1 MSAAHTHKAPATLS
15 PPINIGSVKVW
26 YEHHES
32 IVSNSA
38 LRKVINQM
46 IDEKIRTE
54 FENDSYMDALI
65 LNEIMLDR
73 SSKTVR
79 MLTGGCT
86 FFLETLHDAFS
97 KAFERLHAA
106 NGKIWILVVGTE
118 IPPFLTAAQDKYAG
132 TLRVSSAQAR
142 NEDKVEHFI
151 VCDSVMARVEKP
163 HVRLREDTPIDAIKA
178 KVTFNNASTAK
189 FYEDRFDA
197 VWKVL
202 HETMATPDK
211 TAQA

>member
-1 MSAAHTHKAPATLS
+1 MSPAHAHKGTATRS
-15 PPINIGSVKVW
+15 EPVNIGSVQMW
-26 YEHHES
+26 YEQHAS
-32 IVSNSA
+32 IVANSA

-54 FENDSYMDALI
+54 FDNDSYMDALI

-73 SSKTVR
+73 SSKSVR
-79 MLTGGCT
+79 MLTGGCA
-86 FFLETLHDAFS
+86 FFLETLREAFT

-118 IPPFLTAAQDKYAG
+118 IPPFLAEAKAKYAD
-132 TLRVSSAQAR
+132 TLEVATAQAR
-142 NEDKVEHFI
+142 NEHKVEHFI
-151 VCDSVMARVEKP
+151 VCDSVMARVEEP
-163 HVRLREDTPIDAIKA
+163 HPKLEKDTPINAVKA
-178 KVTFNNASTAK
+178 KVSFNDSSRAK

-202 HETMATPDK
+202 HD
-211 TAQA
+211 TASPSNR

>member
-1 MSAAHTHKAPATLS
+1 MSATHTAPATPS
-15 PPINIGSVKVW
+15 HPINIGSVKVW

-54 FENDSYMDALI
+54 FDNDSYMDALI

-79 MLTGGCT
+79 MLSGGCT
-86 FFLETLHDAFS
+86 YFLETLQDAFT

-106 NGKIWILVVGTE
+106 NGKIRILVVGTE
-118 IPPFLTAAQDKYAG
+118 IPAFLAAAQKKYAG
-132 TLRVSSAQAR
+132 TLQVSSAQAR
-142 NEDKVEHFI
+142 NEDQVEHFI
-151 VCDSVMARVEKP
+151 VCDSIMARVEKP
-163 HVRLREDTPIDAIKA
+163 HVRLQQNTPIDAIKA
-178 KVTFNNASTAK
+178 KVSFNNASTAK

-202 HETMATPDK
+202 HETTATPDN